1 MNERIRQLL
10 IQSEVFNKD
19 GTVLKDVTGYE
30 LNKFAELI
38 VRECIEMSKLEA
50 AHYSAQ
56 AVDAKSKQAF
66 EFEFNSAATCLGVG
80 LRIKKHFGL
89 EEE

>member
-1 MNERIRQLL
+1 MNDRIKQLL

-38 VRECIEMSKLEA
+38 VQKCADIGRQYADGNYEVYNQILE
-50 AHYSAQ
+50 
-56 AVDAKSKQAF
+56 
-66 EFEFNSAATCLGVG
+66 
-80 LRIKKHFGL
+80 HFGL

>member
-1 MNERIRQLL
+1 MNERIKELL

-38 VRECIEMSKLEA
+38 VRECADICMEMA
-50 AHYSAQ
+50 AKCAGLPGDG
-56 AVDAKSKQAF
+56 ALAKDCADW
-66 EFEFNSAATCLGVG
+66 
-80 LRIKKHFGL
+80 IKKDFGV
-89 EEE
+89 EE

>member
-1 MNERIRQLL
+1 MNDRIKQLL

-38 VRECIEMSKLEA
+38 VRQCAQVGERYADGNYEVFNQILE
-50 AHYSAQ
+50 
-56 AVDAKSKQAF
+56 
-66 EFEFNSAATCLGVG
+66 
-80 LRIKKHFGL
+80 HFGL

>member
-1 MNERIRQLL
+1 MNERIKQLL

-38 VRECIEMSKLEA
+38 VKECAKVADSITPPIVSDLILE
-50 AHYSAQ
+50 
-56 AVDAKSKQAF
+56 
-66 EFEFNSAATCLGVG
+66 
-80 LRIKKHFGL
+80 HFGV
-89 EEE
+89 EE

>member
-1 MNERIRQLL
+1 MNKRIKELL

-38 VRECIEMSKLEA
+38 VRECADICMEMA
-50 AHYSAQ
+50 AKCAGLPGDG
-56 AVDAKSKQAF
+56 ALAKDCADW
-66 EFEFNSAATCLGVG
+66 
-80 LRIKKHFGL
+80 IKKDFGV
-89 EEE
+89 EE

>member
-1 MNERIRQLL
+1 MNERIRELL

-38 VRECIEMSKLEA
+38 VQECADICIEMATKCAGLPGDGA
-50 AHYSAQ
+50 L
-56 AVDAKSKQAF
+56 AKDCADW
-66 EFEFNSAATCLGVG
+66 
-80 LRIKKHFGL
+80 IKKDFGV
-89 EEE
+89 EE

>member
-1 MNERIRQLL
+1 MNERIKKLL

-38 VRECIEMSKLEA
+38 VRECGRVYIQNQQDGVMTLTQDLL
-50 AHYSAQ
+50 HH
-56 AVDAKSKQAF
+56 
-66 EFEFNSAATCLGVG
+66 LGV
-80 LRIKKHFGL
+80 K
-89 EEE
+89 E

>member
-1 MNERIRQLL
+1 MNERIKQLL

-38 VRECIEMSKLEA
+38 VRECVGIVENLSPGYKDYRDQIE
-50 AHYSAQ
+50 
-56 AVDAKSKQAF
+56 DAF
-66 EFEFNSAATCLGVG
+66 RRDCVIE
-80 LRIKKHFGL
+80 IKKHFGV
-89 EEE
+89 E

>member
-1 MNERIRQLL
+1 MNDRIKELL

-38 VRECIEMSKLEA
+38 VRECADICLEMATKCAGLPGDGA
-50 AHYSAQ
+50 L
-56 AVDAKSKQAF
+56 AKDCAYW
-66 EFEFNSAATCLGVG
+66 
-80 LRIKKHFGL
+80 IKKDFGVD
-89 EEE
+89 E